1 MGEGECQMKWMIVCI
16 LLLSGCVSPRV
27 LERQGIITA
36 AGFDK
41 KGKLYEGGSVM
52 LSFQTSGSSMS
63 EVIEATNK
71 TSKGF
76 RQDLE
81 AQTSHDLGSGQI
93 RIIVYGKELAEK
105 DGIFTLT
112 DTLQRDAN
120 IGSLIYLA
128 IGEPNAKQIIK
139 SKKHEDTPDI
149 GTYLYRLIEKNLKS
163 ESLLAATLHEFIHSY
178 YDVGKDPVLPCL
190 SLRDDKPIIEKV
202 ALFRGDK
209 FVGTV
214 RLDESFY
221 IKMLASE
228 YNTGLK
234 NMTVSRE
241 AVEPLLLNKK
251 GKKVNIVI
259 NEIRTKRKIK
269 LISQK
274 PAPHFRITVKMQTE
288 ILEMSEKIKPIM
300 QANIHVLERAIEKQ
314 MKKEIEQ
321 LLAKLKAYKTDPI
334 GFGQIYDHSVRK
346 LQLTD
351 KKWLTLYQDARFDV
365 DVHVSIL
372 RTGTID

>member
-1 MGEGECQMKWMIVCI
+1 MKWMIVCM

-36 AGFDK
+36 ASFDK

-71 TSKGF
+71 TSKGL

-93 RIIVYGKELAEK
+93 RVIVYGKELAEK

-120 IGSLIYLA
+120 IGSLVYLA
-128 IGEPNAKQIIK
+128 IGEPNAKQMIK
-139 SKKHEDTPDI
+139 STKHEDTPDI
-149 GTYLYRLIEKNLKS
+149 GTYLYRLIEKNLRS

-221 IKMLASE
+221 IKMLALE

-234 NMTVSRE
+234 NITVPRE
-241 AVEPLLLNKK
+241 AVGPLLLNKK

-274 PAPHFRITVKMQTE
+274 PAPHFRITVKMQAE

-300 QANIHVLERAIEKQ
+300 QANIHVLERAIAKQ
-314 MKKEIEQ
+314 MEKEIEQ
-321 LLAKLKAYKTDPI
+321 LLAKLQAYKTDPI

-351 KKWLTLYQDARFDV
+351 KKWLKLYEDARFDV

>member
-1 MGEGECQMKWMIVCI
+1 MKWLIVCM
-16 LLLSGCVSPRV
+16 LVLGGCVQPRV

-41 KGKLYEGGSVM
+41 KGKLYEGASVM
-52 LSFQTSGSSMS
+52 LSFQTTGSSLS

-71 TSKGF
+71 TSKGL

-93 RIIVYGKELAEK
+93 RVVVYGKELAANE
-105 DGIFTLT
+105 GIFPLT

-120 IGSLIYLA
+120 IGSLVYLA
-128 IGEPNAKQIIK
+128 VGEPDAKKIVK

-149 GTYLYRLIEKNLKS
+149 GTYLYRLIEKNLRS

-178 YDVGKDPVLPCL
+178 YDVGKDPILPCL

-214 RLDESFY
+214 KLDESFY
-221 IKMLASE
+221 IKILASE
-228 YNTGLK
+228 YNAGLK
-234 NMTVSRE
+234 NITVPRDE
-241 AVEPLLLNKK
+241 LAPLLIKKK

-259 NEIRTKRKIK
+259 NEIKTKRKIK
-269 LISQK
+269 LISQGA
-274 PAPHFRITVKMQTE
+274 APHFRVTVKLQAE
-288 ILEMSEKIKPIM
+288 ILEMSEKMKPIM
-300 QANIHVLERAIEKQ
+300 EANVHILERAIEKQ
-314 MKKEIEQ
+314 MKKEMEQ
-321 LLAKLKAYKTDPI
+321 LLNKLKAYNTDPI
-334 GFGQIYDHSVRK
+334 GFGQIYDHSVRG

-351 KKWLTLYQDARFDV
+351 KQWSKLYEHAKIDV
-365 DVHVSIL
+365 DVNVSIL

>member
-1 MGEGECQMKWMIVCI
+1 MKWLIACM

-27 LERQGIITA
+27 LERQGIITT

-41 KGKLYEGGSVM
+41 KGNLYEVGSVM
-52 LSFQTSGSSMS
+52 LSFQTAGSSMS

-71 TSKGF
+71 TSKGA

-93 RIIVYGKELAEK
+93 RVVLYGKELAEK
-105 DGIFTLT
+105 DGIFSLT

-120 IGSLIYLA
+120 IGSLVYLA
-128 IGEPNAKQIIK
+128 VAEPSAKQVVK

-149 GTYLYRLIEKNLKS
+149 GTYLYRLIEKNLRS

-234 NMTVSRE
+234 NITVSRDE
-241 AVEPLLLNKK
+241 VAPLLIKKK
-251 GKKVNIVI
+251 GKKVNIVM
-259 NEIRTKRKIK
+259 NEIRTKRKITFV
-269 LISQK
+269 SQK
-274 PAPHFRITVKMQTE
+274 PTPHFRVTVKMQTE
-288 ILEMSEKIKPIM
+288 ILEMSEKMKPIM

-346 LQLTD
+346 LQLTPKQWD
-351 KKWLTLYQDARFDV
+351 KLYQDTQIDV
-365 DVHVSIL
+365 DVNVSIL

>member
-1 MGEGECQMKWMIVCI
+1 MKWLIVCM
-16 LLLSGCVSPRV
+16 LLLSGCVPPRV

-41 KGKLYEGGSVM
+41 KGELYEGASVM
-52 LSFQTSGSSMS
+52 LSFQTTGSSLS

-93 RIIVYGKELAEK
+93 RVIVYGKELAEEE
-105 DGIFTLT
+105 GIFTLT

-120 IGSLIYLA
+120 IGSLVYLA
-128 IGEPNAKQIIK
+128 VAEPSAKQVIK

-149 GTYLYRLIEKNLKS
+149 GTYLYRLIEKNLRS

-209 FVGTV
+209 LVGSV

-221 IKMLASE
+221 IKILASE
-228 YNTGLK
+228 YNAGLK
-234 NMTVSRE
+234 NISVSRDE
-241 AVEPLLLNKK
+241 VAPLLLKKK
-251 GKKVNIVI
+251 GEKVNIVM

-274 PAPHFRITVKMQTE
+274 PAPHFRVTVKIQAE
-288 ILEMSEKIKPIM
+288 ILEMSEKMKPIM
-300 QANIHVLERAIEKQ
+300 QANIRTLERAIEKQ
-314 MKKEIEQ
+314 IKKEIDQ
-321 LLAKLKAYKTDPI
+321 LLTKLKSYNTDPI
-334 GFGQIYDHSVRK
+334 GFGQIYDHSVRG
-346 LQLTD
+346 LQLTPKQWD
-351 KKWLTLYQDARFDV
+351 KLYREAQMDV
-365 DVHVSIL
+365 DVNVSIL

>member
-1 MGEGECQMKWMIVCI
+1 MKWLIIVM

-41 KGKLYEGGSVM
+41 KGKMYEGGSVM
-52 LSFQTSGSSMS
+52 LSFEKMGSSMS

-93 RIIVYGKELAEK
+93 RVVVYGKELAEK
-105 DGIFTLT
+105 DGIFGLT

-120 IGSLIYLA
+120 IGSLVYLA
-128 IGEPNAKQIIK
+128 VGEPSAKQVIK

-149 GTYLYRLIEKNLKS
+149 GTYLYRLIEKNLRS

-178 YDVGKDPVLPCL
+178 YDVGKDAVLPCL

-234 NMTVSRE
+234 NITVSRE
-241 AVEPLLLNKK
+241 DVAPLLIKKK
-251 GKKVNIVI
+251 GKKVNLVI
-259 NEIRTKRKIK
+259 NEIKTKRKIK

-274 PAPHFRITVKMQTE
+274 PTPHFRVTVKLQTE
-288 ILEMSEKIKPIM
+288 ILEMSEKMKPIM

-314 MKKEIEQ
+314 MKKEIDQ
-321 LLAKLKAYKTDPI
+321 LLVKLKRYETDPI

-351 KKWLTLYQDARFDV
+351 KQWLQLYKDARIDV
-365 DVHVSIL
+365 DVNVSIL